1 VGGVRYAPP
10 VAKRVS
16 KKSGGSGR
24 GKAPAGDAAV
34 APPPD
39 RSAVDLLGFDEILGQ
54 QRAISTLARSLGS
67 GRVHH
72 AWMFHGPPGVGKFTT
87 ACALAAT
94 LLDPTASPD
103 LAGALAFDP
112 SGETAGL
119 MRSGAHPDFHVVT
132 KDLAAFSRDASI
144 RLRKRTTIPVEV
156 LREFLIEP
164 ATKTASLARDG
175 ASGMATKVMILD
187 EAHLLQPAG
196 QNVLLKTLEEPPPG
210 TVIILI
216 TTSEERLLPTVRSR
230 CQRVVFQRLDS
241 RAMDAWARRRAQLDD
256 AEGIEPLL
264 TIADGSPGEVIR
276 LRRLGAGTWA
286 HQLRGA
292 FDALAAGRA
301 DPMMGSVVAKIA
313 DEAAARDVEGDRHAS
328 KDAANKQAMQEVIR
342 FTGMWVRSKLRSA
355 PDAGSMLLW
364 ADASEGLVEVE
375 RALASNVQIP
385 LVAARLASVLEGALL
400 RLRG

>member
-1 VGGVRYAPP
+1 M
-10 VAKRVS
+10 S
-16 KKSGGSGR
+16 KKAGGSGR
-24 GKAPAGDAAV
+24 GKPSADGAAV
-34 APPPD
+34 AAPPD
-39 RSAVDLLGFDEILGQ
+39 RSAVELLGFDEILGQ
-54 QRAISTLARSLGS
+54 PRAISTLARSLAS
-67 GRVHH
+67 ERVHH
-72 AWMFHGPPGVGKFTT
+72 AWMFHGPAGVGKFTA

-94 LLDPTASPD
+94 LLDPSATRD

-112 SGETAGL
+112 AGETARL

-164 ATKTASLARDG
+164 AAKTASLAREG
-175 ASGMATKVMILD
+175 SAGMASKVMILD

-241 RAMDAWARRRAQLDD
+241 RAMDAWAMRRAQQGS

-264 TIADGSPGEVIR
+264 AIADGSPGEVIR

-286 HQLRGA
+286 EQLRGA

-301 DPMMGSVVAKIA
+301 DPMMGAIVAKIA

-342 FTGMWVRSKLRSA
+342 FTGMWVRTRLRSA
-355 PDAGSMLLW
+355 QDTGAMLMW